1 MDCKLFHFYPDLM
14 SLYGSYANVAL
25 LERHLKD
32 LGNTVTVDPC
42 VPGRTADLSGADF
55 LFMGAGTERSQR
67 AARRT
72 FSASAPSKGRGGG
85 RRGHALRR
93 HRHGTAGPAS
103 VTTPGGETYPG
114 IGLADFTAG
123 RERGASWAT
132 STAPR
137 TSTSAA
143 VVGFMNKCA
152 VISGVETPLLTS
164 LAMGFGNE
172 AERRPRGLPPD
183 NVFASE
189 LTGPLLVKNPLLLGA
204 VIAAIYARRGQPLPA
219 DIPAYPFEEQ
229 AYAVTAQQLK
239 LRAEAGR

>member
-32 LGNTVTVDPC
+32 LGNTVTVTR
-42 VPGRTADLSGADF
+42 VRPGETADLSGADF
-55 LFMGAGTERSQR
+55 LFLGAGTERSQR
-67 AARRT
+67 AA
-72 FSASAPSKGRGGG
+72 AADL
-85 RRGHALRR
+85 LRFGPEIKAAAADGAAMLFA
-93 HRHGTAGPAS
+93 GTAMELLGAS
-103 VTTPGGETYPG
+103 VTTAGGETYPG
-114 IGLADFTAG
+114 IGLADFTARQG
-123 RERGASWAT
+123 TRRIVGDVYGAT
-132 STAPR
+132 DLFP
-137 TSTSAA
+137 AA

-152 VISGVETPLLTS
+152 VLSGVETPLLTS

-172 AERRPRGLPPD
+172 AERSPEGFHRN

-204 VIAAIYARRGQPLPA
+204 VIAALYARRGQPLPEH
-219 DIPAYPFEEQ
+219 IPAYPFEEQ